1 LVLWARARAPAT
13 IDVPSIG
20 DAEMSSSARLCNLGE
35 DGASRKAISMNRMR
49 GVMAATLCTAALSL
63 PAVAV
68 AQSSAAWQFDGTLYL
83 YLPSVGGKT
92 TFPEGGND
100 NVTVDTSK
108 ILDNLHAAF
117 MGSLAARRGAW
128 GAFTDFV
135 YVDFS
140 NSKSATSDFRVGG
153 VPIPVDAS
161 ASTDLGLRGTA
172 WTVAGSYRAIADPV
186 APVDLFAGLRYLDI
200 KQTLAWSLSGNIAAI
215 PLPGRAGSREQ
226 RVTNWDGIVG
236 VKGRFAFAADRKW
249 FVPYYLDVGTGDSDL
264 TWQAFG
270 GIGYAFS
277 WGEVVGAWRHLD
289 YHMKS
294 GRPIESVNFSGPAV
308 AAVFHW

>member
-1 LVLWARARAPAT
+1 MSHSSKPVRDRGECGAPREGNAT
-13 IDVPSIG
+13 MG
-20 DAEMSSSARLCNLGE
+20 
-35 DGASRKAISMNRMR
+35 MR
-49 GVMAATLCTAALSL
+49 GALAAALCAAALAL
-63 PAVAV
+63 PAVAA
-68 AQSSAAWQFDGTLYL
+68 AQTSAEAWHFDGTLYL

-92 TFPEGGND
+92 TFPENGND

-108 ILDNLHAAF
+108 ILDNLQAAF

-140 NSKSATSDFRVGG
+140 NSKSSTSNFSVGG
-153 VPIPVDAS
+153 VPIPGDAS

-172 WTVAGSYRAIADPV
+172 WTLAGSYRAIADPV
-186 APVDLFAGLRYLDI
+186 APVDVFAGLRYLEI
-200 KQTLAWSLSGNIAAI
+200 KQTLAWNLSGNIGAI

-226 RVTNWDGIVG
+226 RVTNWDGIIG
-236 VKGRFAFAADRKW
+236 VKGRFAFAPERKW
-249 FVPYYLDVGTGDSDL
+249 FVPYYLDIGTGDSDL
-264 TWQAFG
+264 TWQAIG

-277 WGEVVGAWRHLD
+277 WGEVIGAWRYLD
-289 YHMKS
+289 YRMKS